1 MRARALKDLIIYD
14 KYYVHKGYEYGISV
28 NIKDDGSL
36 RLVLAIDEE
45 LVYIDYASRD
55 EFYKDWRLRNNV
67 TKCMTVQE
75 LVSK

>member
-1 MRARALKDLIIYD
+1 MRARALRNLIIYD

-28 NIKDDGSL
+28 NMHDDGSL

-45 LVYIDYASRD
+45 LVYIDYDSRSD
-55 EFYKDWRLRNNV
+55 FYKDWKLRNNV